1 MSHHTSHHYDHV
13 GALPIKRPPP
23 TAPLPP
29 PPKAVLPQS
38 PEDVVLAKAFVEKLL
53 ADANNDLKPDEVQ
66 AALLLTKGQILALV
80 EEKERRKSSRAP
92 IMRAAFEHALAV
104 VASMAAGAGASDGA
118 AHGDGEKKFPIVPVA
133 IAAVGLVAVLLMRK
147 K

>member
-1 MSHHTSHHYDHV
+1 MSHHMSHHYDHV
-13 GALPIKRPPP
+13 GALPIKRAPP
-23 TAPLPP
+23 TGPLPPP

-53 ADANNDLKPDEVQ
+53 ADANNDLKPDEAQ
-66 AALLLTKGQILALV
+66 AVLLLTKGQILALV

-92 IMRAAFEHALAV
+92 IIRAAFEHALAV
-104 VASMAAGAGASDGA
+104 VASMAAGAGA
-118 AHGDGEKKFPIVPVA
+118 AHGDGDGEKKFPIVPVA
-133 IAAVGLVAVLLMRK
+133 IAAAGLAAILLMRK

>member
-1 MSHHTSHHYDHV
+1 MSHHMSHHYDHV
-13 GALPIKRPPP
+13 GALPIKRASP
-23 TAPLPP
+23 TGPLPP
-29 PPKAVLPQS
+29 PRLPQS

-53 ADANNDLKPDEVQ
+53 ADANNDLKPDEAQ
-66 AALLLTKGQILALV
+66 AVLLLTKGQILALV

-92 IMRAAFEHALAV
+92 IVRTAFKQALAV
-104 VASMAAGAGASDGA
+104 VASMTAGAGASDGADA
-118 AHGDGEKKFPIVPVA
+118 AHGDGEKKFPVVPVA

>member
-1 MSHHTSHHYDHV
+1 MSHHYDHV
-13 GALPIKRPPP
+13 GALPIKRASP
-23 TAPLPP
+23 TSPLPP
-29 PPKAVLPQS
+29 PRLPQS
-38 PEDVVLAKAFVEKLL
+38 PEDAVLAKAFVEKLL
-53 ADANNDLKPDEVQ
+53 ADANNDLKPDEAQ
-66 AALLLTKGQILALV
+66 AVLLLTKGQILALV

-92 IMRAAFEHALAV
+92 IVRAAFEHALAV

-118 AHGDGEKKFPIVPVA
+118 AAAHGDGDGEKKFPVVPVA